1 MQKVKKCAKCGKVK
15 ILSKFFKSKQCVL
28 GVRPEC
34 ASCHKK
40 EARVRRRTKTGLI
53 NQMYENQIKR
63 SNKNKWDVPA
73 YSLSDFHEWC
83 LKQDHFN
90 HLYKKWVKSNY
101 DKWEVPSCDR
111 LNDYKPYSLKNLR
124 IITWKQNFDKYQ
136 KDRIGGINNKQNQK
150 VGKFTKNGKFIEE
163 YHSIRFAAREN
174 KVNQGNLTACV
185 NGRVKSAG
193 GFIWKRLG
201 IKYKSNSP
209 IVVGENNK

>member
-1 MQKVKKCAKCGKVK
+1 MKTKILTILLLIWSFNTVIGQNSFYNNLSDSTLELTKQKVIYDPSYFSISYPNG
-15 ILSKFFKSKQCVL
+15 
-28 GVRPEC
+28 
-34 ASCHKK
+34 
-40 EARVRRRTKTGLI
+40 
-53 NQMYENQIKR
+53 
-63 SNKNKWDVPA
+63 DVPSDRGVCTDVVIRA
-73 YSLSDFHEWC
+73 YRKVGIDLQKEVHE
-83 LKQDHFN
+83 DM
-90 HLYKKWVKSNY
+90 
-101 DKWEVPSCDR
+101 
-111 LNDYKPYSLKNLR
+111 
-124 IITWKQNFDKYQ
+124 KQNFDKYQ

-209 IVVGENNK
+209 IMVGENNK